1 LKVTA
6 TLETFLNYIP
16 RKIATYQLW
25 KECVAYS
32 FNFRIKTETR
42 LMVAGVHIH
51 CSGGDVQETVQDRVR
66 VDSRPLIGSPNSLST
81 SAISGDFE

>member
-1 LKVTA
+1 
-6 TLETFLNYIP
+6 
-16 RKIATYQLW
+16 
-25 KECVAYS
+25 
-32 FNFRIKTETR
+32 
-42 LMVAGVHIH
+42 MVAGVHIH